1 MKAKRI
7 YQEPEMK
14 VVNIDPTV
22 MICQSPGGG
31 TDPEGNLPPDPEEGV
46 KMLESALEGIW

>member
-1 MKAKRI
+1 
-7 YQEPEMK
+7 MK

-31 TDPEGNLPPDPEEGV
+31 VDPEGNQPPDPEEGV